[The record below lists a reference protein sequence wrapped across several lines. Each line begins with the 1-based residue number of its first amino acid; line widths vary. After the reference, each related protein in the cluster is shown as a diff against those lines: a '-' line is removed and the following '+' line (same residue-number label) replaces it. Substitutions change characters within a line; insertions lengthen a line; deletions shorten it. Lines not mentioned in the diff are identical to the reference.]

1 MRTAVQRP
9 VLVRSS
15 DRMIA
20 GVCSGLADHLG
31 WPVKFVRL
39 GMILACFAGG
49 AGVAFY
55 AWLWTMV
62 PTADENAKRNA
73 RRPASPIAPAV
84 SLPPAGG
91 TLNAAGKAVGFP
103 PGAVSTQPSNAYDA
117 GHSPSASGAPPVSGP
132 VGGPVPVS
140 GPVGGPVPV
149 RGPFPQVGAGNP
161 GLGGSATGHEP
172 FIEAAGNS
180 VPGVLGSSGSV
191 SGGLGSGVG
200 SLPGGGA
207 VSADER
213 AGFGSPSAAWD
224 WAGRS
229 GEGTWSSWFSTRR
242 VPYGKE
248 ILLGAALLLVA
259 AILIAR
265 QFGVEVPLGTLIP
278 AAAILGGAA
287 IAWMQLDETRR
298 AGLVDKTKADQAGGW
313 VRLAA
318 GLALVVAG
326 VLVMVSGSGSWEQ
339 TWLALL
345 ASVAVLGGVA
355 LVLLPW
361 GLKFWKDLETERA
374 GRIRE
379 TERAEIAAHL
389 HDSVLQT
396 LALIQRRAG
405 SEQDVVRLARAQ
417 ERELRSWLFSDPA
430 KESGL
435 LADRI
440 KAVAAEV
447 EDSQG
452 HAVEVVAVG
461 DTTMTERH
469 EAMVQAA
476 REAMLNA
483 ARHGGGT
490 VSVYV
495 ESTAGTTEI
504 FVKDRGPGFDLD
516 AVPDDRLGVKES
528 IIGRMKRHGG
538 TATINSSSDGTEVR
552 LALPSTNGEAG
563 DQRNSEARNSET
575 RNSET
580 RNSETRNGEAKA

>member
-1 MRTAVQRP
+1 MSTAVQRP
-9 VLVRSS
+9 PLVRSS

-20 GVCSGLADHLG
+20 GVCSGLAEHLG
-31 WPVKFVRL
+31 WPVKYVRV
-39 GMILACFAGG
+39 GMVLACFAGG
-49 AGVAFY
+49 AGLAFY

-62 PTADENAKRNA
+62 PTADESARRNA

-84 SLPPAGG
+84 SQPPVAGQQKAYDGGNQPRLFGPPPGGVPRGQGGPTPLGAEGFRAPGFRPATDEADVTPAQPGGFAPGGRGNAGPLPP
-91 TLNAAGKAVGFP
+91 
-103 PGAVSTQPSNAYDA
+103 
-117 GHSPSASGAPPVSGP
+117 
-132 VGGPVPVS
+132 
-140 GPVGGPVPV
+140 
-149 RGPFPQVGAGNP
+149 
-161 GLGGSATGHEP
+161 
-172 FIEAAGNS
+172 
-180 VPGVLGSSGSV
+180 
-191 SGGLGSGVG
+191 
-200 SLPGGGA
+200 
-207 VSADER
+207 
-213 AGFGSPSAAWD
+213 
-224 WAGRS
+224 
-229 GEGTWSSWFSTRR
+229 WFTFRR
-242 VPYGKE
+242 IQYGKE
-248 ILLGAALLLVA
+248 ILLGAGLLLVA
-259 AILIAR
+259 AILVAR
-265 QFGVEVPLGTLIP
+265 QFGVDLPLGTLIP

-374 GRIRE
+374 GRVRE

-417 ERELRSWLFSDPA
+417 ERELRSWLFSDST

-435 LADRI
+435 LAERI

-447 EDSQG
+447 EDAHG
-452 HAVEVVAVG
+452 HAVEVVSVG
-461 DTTMTERH
+461 DTEMTDRN
-469 EAMVQAA
+469 EALVQAA

-490 VSVYV
+490 VSVYL
-495 ESTAGTTEI
+495 ESTAGGTDV
-504 FVKDRGPGFDLD
+504 FVKDRGPGFDMD
-516 AVPDDRLGVKES
+516 AVPDDRMGVKES

-538 TATINSSSDGTEVR
+538 TAKIISSPDGTEVR
-552 LALPSTNGEAG
+552 LAMPVANAENGE
-563 DQRNSEARNSET
+563 S
-575 RNSET
+575 
-580 RNSETRNGEAKA
+580 RNGETKQ

>member
-1 MRTAVQRP
+1 MTTVVERP
-9 VLVRSS
+9 PLVRSS

-39 GMILACFAGG
+39 GMVLACLAGG

-84 SLPPAGG
+84 SLPPVPATG
-91 TLNAAGKAVGFP
+91 VGMARPQQTF
-103 PGAVSTQPSNAYDA
+103 DA
-117 GHSPSASGAPPVSGP
+117 GPSPAVTTGP
-132 VGGPVPVS
+132 
-140 GPVGGPVPV
+140 
-149 RGPFPQVGAGNP
+149 AA
-161 GLGGSATGHEP
+161 LGGSAAGSVGSGPGASGTWVSGTGT
-172 FIEAAGNS
+172 EAAQ
-180 VPGVLGSSGSV
+180 
-191 SGGLGSGVG
+191 
-200 SLPGGGA
+200 A
-207 VSADER
+207 Q
-213 AGFGSPSAAWD
+213 GFGTATGDAWWD
-224 WAGRS
+224 GRAL
-229 GEGTWSSWFSTRR
+229 GSWFSFRKIQ
-242 VPYGKE
+242 YGKE

-265 QFGVEVPLGTLIP
+265 QFGVDVPLGTLIP

-374 GRIRE
+374 GRVRE

-417 ERELRSWLFSDPA
+417 ERELRAWLFSDPA

-435 LADRI
+435 LAERI

-447 EDSQG
+447 EDAHG
-452 HAVEVVAVG
+452 HAVEVVTVG
-461 DTTMTERH
+461 DSTMTDRH
-469 EAMVQAA
+469 EALVQAA

-490 VSVYV
+490 VSVYL
-495 ESTAGTTEI
+495 ESADGSTEI
-504 FVKDRGPGFDLD
+504 FIKDRGPGFALD
-516 AVPDDRLGVKES
+516 AIPDDRLGVKES

-538 TATINSSSDGTEVR
+538 TAVINSSSDGTEVR
-552 LALPSTNGEAG
+552 LALPSANPEAG
-563 DQRNSEARNSET
+563 ESRTSEVRNSEARNSEAL
-575 RNSET
+575 
-580 RNSETRNGEAKA
+580 NGETKQ

>member
-9 VLVRSS
+9 TLVRSS

-31 WPVKFVRL
+31 WPVNLVRL

-84 SLPPAGG
+84 SLPPTVPSPGSS
-91 TLNAAGKAVGFP
+91 AA
-103 PGAVSTQPSNAYDA
+103 TTMYDA
-117 GHSPSASGAPPVSGP
+117 GASPTVAGPPSRSG
-132 VGGPVPVS
+132 
-140 GPVGGPVPV
+140 
-149 RGPFPQVGAGNP
+149 
-161 GLGGSATGHEP
+161 
-172 FIEAAGNS
+172 S
-180 VPGVLGSSGSV
+180 VPGGDSVPGDSPVPGSGSMTGIGFTTD
-191 SGGLGSGVG
+191 GGSPSVPAAAP
-200 SLPGGGA
+200 STENAGA
-207 VSADER
+207 DAT
-213 AGFGSPSAAWD
+213 GFGSAFSSWNRAGSSDAA
-224 WAGRS
+224 
-229 GEGTWSSWFSTRR
+229 GEGNGNGNTVASWFSFRKIQ
-242 VPYGKE
+242 YGKE

-265 QFGVEVPLGTLIP
+265 QFGVDVPLGTLIP

-313 VRLAA
+313 TRLAA

-374 GRIRE
+374 GRVRE

-440 KAVAAEV
+440 KSVAAEV
-447 EDSQG
+447 EDSHG
-452 HAVEVVAVG
+452 HAVEVVTVG
-461 DTTMTERH
+461 DTEMTDRH
-469 EAMVQAA
+469 EALVQAA

-490 VSVYV
+490 VSVYL
-495 ESTAGTTEI
+495 ESTAGSTEV
-504 FVKDRGPGFDLD
+504 FVKDRGPGFDPD
-516 AVPDDRLGVKES
+516 AVPDDRLGVRES

-538 TATINSSSDGTEVR
+538 TAVINSSSDGTEVR
-552 LALPSTNGEAG
+552 LALPSVNAESGEQRTG
-563 DQRNSEARNSET
+563 EVRNSEQ
-575 RNSET
+575 
-580 RNSETRNGEAKA
+580 RNGEAKL

>member
-1 MRTAVQRP
+1 MTTAVQRP

-62 PTADENAKRNA
+62 PTADESAKRNA

-84 SLPPAGG
+84 SLPPVPGPSGG
-91 TLNAAGKAVGFP
+91 TTPAGFTPVG
-103 PGAVSTQPSNAYDA
+103 GSHQASKTYDA
-117 GHSPSASGAPPVSGP
+117 GCPPSAAGATPVLGSGP
-132 VGGPVPVS
+132 VGGPSSGVAAEHPVS
-140 GPVGGPVPV
+140 SVSDVLG
-149 RGPFPQVGAGNP
+149 RGPIPA
-161 GLGGSATGHEP
+161 AEP
-172 FIEAAGNS
+172 
-180 VPGVLGSSGSV
+180 P
-191 SGGLGSGVG
+191 
-200 SLPGGGA
+200 
-207 VSADER
+207 
-213 AGFGSPSAAWD
+213 GFGSPSAAWD
-224 WAGRS
+224 WADSAG
-229 GEGTWSSWFSTRR
+229 GGGLASWFSSRR
-242 VPYGKE
+242 IQYGKE

-259 AILIAR
+259 AILVAR
-265 QFGVEVPLGTLIP
+265 QFGVDVPLGTLIP

-417 ERELRSWLFSDPA
+417 ERELRAWLFSDAA

-435 LADRI
+435 LAERI

-461 DTTMTERH
+461 DTDMTERH

-504 FVKDRGPGFDLD
+504 FVKDRGPGFDPD
-516 AVPDDRLGVKES
+516 AVPVDRLGVKES

-552 LALPSTNGEAG
+552 LTLPSANGDAG
-563 DQRNSEARNSET
+563 EQRNNEARNNEA
-575 RNSET
+575 
-580 RNSETRNGEAKA
+580 RNGEAKQ

>member
-1 MRTAVQRP
+1 MTTVVQRP
-9 VLVRSS
+9 TLVRSS

-84 SLPPAGG
+84 SLPPTSVAPGPS
-91 TLNAAGKAVGFP
+91 AAP
-103 PGAVSTQPSNAYDA
+103 TYDA
-117 GHSPSASGAPPVSGP
+117 GPSPTVAGAPPVSGS
-132 VGGPVPVS
+132 VTGSSRVP
-140 GPVGGPVPV
+140 
-149 RGPFPQVGAGNP
+149 GN
-161 GLGGSATGHEP
+161 G
-172 FIEAAGNS
+172 S
-180 VPGVLGSSGSV
+180 VPGIGSALGHAGAGSV
-191 SGGLGSGVG
+191 AE
-200 SLPGGGA
+200 PA
-207 VSADER
+207 A
-213 AGFGSPSAAWD
+213 FGSAASSWD
-224 WAGRS
+224 WAESRDKATN
-229 GEGTWSSWFSTRR
+229 GTGSTLSSWFTFRKIQ
-242 VPYGKE
+242 YGKE

-265 QFGVEVPLGTLIP
+265 QFGVDVPLGTLIP

-313 VRLAA
+313 TRLAA

-361 GLKFWKDLETERA
+361 GLKFWKDLEAERA
-374 GRIRE
+374 GRVRE

-405 SEQDVVRLARAQ
+405 SEQDVIRLARAQ

-447 EDSQG
+447 EDSHG
-452 HAVEVVAVG
+452 HAVEVVTVG
-461 DTTMTERH
+461 DTDMTDRH
-469 EAMVQAA
+469 EALVQAA

-490 VSVYV
+490 VSVYL
-495 ESTAGTTEI
+495 ESTAGSTEI
-504 FVKDRGPGFDLD
+504 FIKDRGPGFDPD

-538 TATINSSSDGTEVR
+538 TAVINSSNDGTEVR
-552 LALPSTNGEAG
+552 LALPSISPDASE
-563 DQRNSEARNSET
+563 QRNGDLRNAEH
-575 RNSET
+575 
-580 RNSETRNGEAKA
+580 RNGETKQ